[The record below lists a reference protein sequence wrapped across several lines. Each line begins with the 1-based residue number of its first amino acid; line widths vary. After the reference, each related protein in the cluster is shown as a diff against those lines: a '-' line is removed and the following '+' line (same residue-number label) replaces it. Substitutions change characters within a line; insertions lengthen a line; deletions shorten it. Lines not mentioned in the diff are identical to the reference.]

1 MVDTSDTTGTAPVTT
16 AGAKPAAKTATKRV
30 VPTPEPV
37 KARKGTEIVTSE
49 PAPGE
54 AYTRPSF
61 GISEGTRADLE
72 QYGEVRDPFTGEQ
85 LTESD
90 LPKGK

>member
-1 MVDTSDTTGTAPVTT
+1 MVDTQDTAGTARTET
-16 AGAKPAAKTATKRV
+16 AGAKPASKSASKRV

-54 AYTRPSF
+54 AYARPSF

-85 LTESD
+85 LTEAD
-90 LPKGK
+90 LPKK